1 MVIYA
6 LKDNDNFFYVGKT
19 VNIAKR
25 IKGHLGDKRPS
36 IKDDIVRAILRNGR
50 CLDYEI
56 LKECSDN
63 IEAIVWEKY
72 FVSKLISEGHK
83 LTNVWL
89 STEQDYIIL
98 QCLADDMQSK
108 DIAIKCNM
116 SNRTMETRIGKIKK
130 KYNCKT
136 LGGLMYHCYKLG
148 LVN

>member
-6 LKDNDNFFYVGKT
+6 LKNNDNFFYVGKT
-19 VNIAKR
+19 VNINKR
-25 IKGHLGDKRPS
+25 IYGHLHDQRPS
-36 IKDDIVRAILRNGR
+36 NKNDIVRDMLRQGQEVS
-50 CLDYEI
+50 YEI
-56 LKECSDN
+56 LRHCSDG
-63 IEAIVWEKY
+63 IEATIFEKY
-72 FVSKLISEGHK
+72 FVEKLISEGHK

-89 STEQDYIIL
+89 STEFDSIIL

-148 LVN
+148 LVK